1 MGGYIKTN
9 VKYKKQ
15 SEHQIK
21 LLKEEIERWKL
32 ADEICKARYEK
43 GIDRIPYDIN
53 VFKDK
58 VDELWQRNFS
68 KDTIYMWLVSHYNVK
83 KNIYED
89 YDNPN
94 HFFDVELD

>member
-1 MGGYIKTN
+1 MSGYIKTN

-43 GIDRIPYDIN
+43 GIS
-53 VFKDK
+53 
-58 VDELWQRNFS
+58 L
-68 KDTIYMWLVSHYNVK
+68 
-83 KNIYED
+83 
-89 YDNPN
+89 
-94 HFFDVELD
+94 